1 MVDAL
6 TVIILV
12 VDFVI
17 SIWNSYAAGFTFG
30 LQKISKGPGWIKAIA
45 ALALAMGLVGEAY
58 VLTVVLALVASAY
71 GFIGVDS
78 LDLLLAY
85 NFLITGGLLTIL
97 GIGVAA
103 ESIYVAMK
111 RPGIWTVGAT
121 VYNVFAS
128 IWNVFT
134 YIENFGTAMNIIKTE
149 GRQGR
154 GQGAVVVLAITAVA
168 VAVLLSYIAF
178 HFGRAHASGEFRGR
192 VRDED
197 L

>member
-1 MVDAL
+1 LVDVL
-6 TVIILV
+6 TAVILV
-12 VDFVI
+12 IDFVI

-30 LQKISKGPGWIKAIA
+30 LQRISKGPGWIKAIA
-45 ALALAMGLVGEAY
+45 VLALAMGLVGETY
-58 VLTVVLALVASAY
+58 VLTVVLALVANAY

-78 LDLLLAY
+78 VDLLLAY
-85 NFLITGGLLTIL
+85 NFLITGGLIVIL

-103 ESIYVAMK
+103 ESIYVAIK
-111 RPGIWTVGAT
+111 RPGIWTVGVT
-121 VYNVFAS
+121 IYNVFAS

-154 GQGAVVVLAITAVA
+154 GQGAVVVLAVTAV
-168 VAVLLSYIAF
+168 VIAVLLSYIAF
-178 HFGRAHASGEFRGR
+178 HFGRAHASGEFKGR
-192 VRDED
+192 LRDED

>member
-1 MVDAL
+1 MVDTL
-6 TVIILV
+6 TVVILII
-12 VDFVI
+12 DFVI

-30 LQKISKGPGWIKAIA
+30 LQRISKGPSWIKAVA
-45 ALALAMGLVGEAY
+45 GLALAMGLVGQTY
-58 VLTVVLALVASAY
+58 VLTVVLALVANAY
-71 GFIGVDS
+71 GLLGVDS
-78 LDLLLAY
+78 VNLLLAY
-85 NFLITGGLLTIL
+85 NFVITGGLVTLL

-103 ESIYVAMK
+103 ESIYVAIK
-111 RPGIWTVGAT
+111 RPGIWTVGVT

-134 YIENFGTAMNIIKTE
+134 YIENFGTAMSIIKTE

-154 GQGAVVVLAITAVA
+154 GQGAVVVLAITAV
-168 VAVLLSYIAF
+168 VIAVLLSYIAF

>member
-1 MVDAL
+1 LVDAL

-134 YIENFGTAMNIIKTE
+134 YIENFGSAMNIIKTE

-168 VAVLLSYIAF
+168 IAVLLSYIAF